1 MDNLPKNF
9 DRLGARLDQAT
20 LLAEA
25 GVTFAFLSGSPY
37 SETRSL
43 SQAAGIAVAQGL
55 SWQQALAAIT
65 SAPAAIWA
73 LEGLGRLEV
82 GAIAD
87 LVIWNG
93 DPLEVTS
100 APLAVLVDG
109 EWVNLE
115 TRQGALAKRYV
126 ELLNLK

>member
-1 MDNLPKNF
+1 
-9 DRLGARLDQAT
+9 
-20 LLAEA
+20 LADA
-25 GVTFAFLSGSPY
+25 GVRFAFFSGSPY

-55 SWQQALAAIT
+55 SWQQAITAIT
-65 SAPAAIWA
+65 AGPAEIWG
-73 LEGLGRLEV
+73 LKGLGRIEV

-87 LVIWNG
+87 LVIWDG

-100 APLAVLVDG
+100 APVTVLIDGARVD
-109 EWVNLE
+109 LE
-115 TRQGALAKRYV
+115 TRQDALAKRYV

>member
-1 MDNLPKNF
+1 
-9 DRLGARLDQAT
+9 
-20 LLAEA
+20 
-25 GVTFAFLSGSPY
+25 
-37 SETRSL
+37 
-43 SQAAGIAVAQGL
+43 
-55 SWQQALAAIT
+55 
-65 SAPAAIWA
+65 
-73 LEGLGRLEV
+73 V